1 MSTRLSSE
9 VAILSVEYLFLHTWG
24 WETWDGRA
32 CWLTEDEIAHG
43 RQYATG
49 EELYDAG
56 ISYSLRAVHDGLRE
70 ALAQGLLVWR
80 ENARRNAGQ
89 NARQNACQNVR
100 QYALYLQG
108 MVIGDAGEFCGWDT
122 STPTPDSGT
131 EPLSSPQP
139 DPVALPPQ
147 VPVLT
152 QHITALLEALS
163 AAGIAL
169 PPVFGAEE
177 GRHKDG

>member
-9 VAILSVEYLFLHTWG
+9 VAILSVEYLFRRTWG

-49 EELYDAG
+49 EERYDAG
-56 ISYSLRAVHDGLRE
+56 IGYSLRAVHDGLRE

-80 ENARRNAGQ
+80 ENARQ
-89 NARQNACQNVR
+89 NASQNAR

-108 MVIGDAGEFCGWDT
+108 MVISDNREFCGWDT

-147 VPVLT
+147 VTVLT
-152 QHITALLEALS
+152 QHITAPLGALS